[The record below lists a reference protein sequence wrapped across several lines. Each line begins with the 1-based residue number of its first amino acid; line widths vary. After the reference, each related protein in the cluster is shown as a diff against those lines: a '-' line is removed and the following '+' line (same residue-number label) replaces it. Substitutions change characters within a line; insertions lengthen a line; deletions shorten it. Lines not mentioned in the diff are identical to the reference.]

1 MGEGV
6 AVCLLWCVAVAVY
19 RNGNLLDVA
28 MCGSCGGRVTVQV
41 VVVWETCS
49 VRE

>member
-19 RNGNLLDVA
+19 RNCNLLDVA
-28 MCGSCGGRVTVQV
+28 MCGSCDGRVTVWV
-41 VVVWETCS
+41 VVM
-49 VRE
+49 